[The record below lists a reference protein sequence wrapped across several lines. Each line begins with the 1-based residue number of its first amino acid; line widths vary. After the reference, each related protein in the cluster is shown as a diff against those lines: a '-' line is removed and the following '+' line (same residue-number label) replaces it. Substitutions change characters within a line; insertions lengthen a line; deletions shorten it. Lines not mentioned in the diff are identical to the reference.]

1 MDWQSEFSL
10 APELCYLNHAAV
22 APWPQ
27 RTHDAVT
34 AFAKENTHWGAS
46 HYAKWLE
53 TEHLLRKQLQQ
64 LINAP
69 DASDIALVK
78 NTSEGLS
85 MIAYGLDWHEGNNLV
100 ITNQEFPSN
109 KIVWQSLQDK
119 GVEVR
124 YADISGIDP
133 EQAVIRLC
141 DENTRLVSLSSVQY
155 GTGLKLQLD
164 TIGKHC
170 RGNDILYCID
180 AIQSIGAVQFDA
192 QDCHAD
198 FVVADGHKWM
208 LGPEGLALF
217 YSRKEV
223 RDQLKVLEYGWHMV
237 EHAGDFDRQDWSI
250 ARSAQ
255 RFECGSPNLLASH
268 ALSASLSLL
277 LDIGMDAVE
286 KMLDEKI
293 AYLLSR
299 LSDMPGM
306 TILSA
311 QAPERRAGIVTFQY
325 DRIPDA
331 KLYAQL
337 RSHQVICAQRGGGIR
352 FSPHFYT
359 PIATLD
365 RALSCISRVQ

>member
-1 MDWQSEFSL
+1 MDWQNEFPQ

-27 RTHDAVT
+27 RTHDAVVH
-34 AFAKENTHWGAS
+34 FAKENVSWGAS
-46 HYAKWLE
+46 HYDQWLG
-53 TEHLLRKQLQQ
+53 TERLLRTQLKQ

-69 DASDIALVK
+69 ENSDIGLVK

-85 MIAYGLDWHEGNNLV
+85 MIAYGLDWQNGDNLV

-109 KIVWQSLQDK
+109 KIVWESLQGK

-124 YADISGIDP
+124 YADISGADP
-133 EQAVIRLC
+133 EQAIIQLT
-141 DENTRLVSLSSVQY
+141 DKNTRLVSISSVQY
-155 GTGLKLQLD
+155 GSGLKLQLD
-164 TIGKHC
+164 VIGNHC
-170 RGNDILYCID
+170 RDNNILYCVD
-180 AIQSIGAVQFDA
+180 AIQSIGAHKFDA
-192 QDCHAD
+192 QACYAD

-237 EHAGDFDRQDWSI
+237 EHAGNFDRKDWSV
-250 ARSAQ
+250 AKSAQ
-255 RFECGSPNLLASH
+255 RFECGSPNLLAVH

-277 LDIGMDAVE
+277 LEIGMNNVE
-286 KMLDEKI
+286 KMLDERT
-293 AYLLSR
+293 AHLLSK
-299 LSDMPGM
+299 LADMPDI
-306 TILSA
+306 TLLSA
-311 QAPERRAGIVTFQY
+311 QAPERRAGIVTFQHKQ
-325 DRIPDA
+325 IPTA

-337 RSHQVICAQRGGGIR
+337 KSNKVICAPRGGGIR

-359 PIATLD
+359 PFSALD
-365 RALSCISRVQ
+365 KALSLVS